1 MYLRNDKWEVDV
13 SEINYDPDSA
23 DNTVSP
29 DNYMVISDD
38 YSKKLLLNI
47 TDLEHTIEKKIVL
60 KISFF
65 TPHDNFAFLEDNKL
79 IMFLNDIAC
88 EYDLKTE
95 KIRKNNLN
103 FCGSLFSVYRYH
115 DDFILYAEM
124 DIIRVN
130 SDLEVLWDFSARDIF
145 VRYQG
150 VEPAFEMHDDYIS
163 LYDFLDNYYEIDYN
177 GNVIK
182 DLVN

>member
-1 MYLRNDKWEVDV
+1 MYLENDSWEVEI
-13 SEINYDPDSA
+13 SEISYNPDSV
-23 DNTVSP
+23 DNIVCP
-29 DNYMVISDD
+29 DDCFVISDG
-38 YSKKLLLNI
+38 YSKNLLLDI
-47 TDLEHTIEKKIVL
+47 TDIGHTIEKKIILTV
-60 KISFF
+60 SMY
-65 TPHDNFAFLEDNKL
+65 TPHNDFAFLDDNKL
-79 IMFLNDIAC
+79 IMFLNDTVC

-103 FCGSLFSVYRYH
+103 FLGSLFSVYRYH
-115 DDFILYAEM
+115 KDFILYAEM

-130 SDLEVLWDFSARDIF
+130 SNLEVLWDFSARDIF